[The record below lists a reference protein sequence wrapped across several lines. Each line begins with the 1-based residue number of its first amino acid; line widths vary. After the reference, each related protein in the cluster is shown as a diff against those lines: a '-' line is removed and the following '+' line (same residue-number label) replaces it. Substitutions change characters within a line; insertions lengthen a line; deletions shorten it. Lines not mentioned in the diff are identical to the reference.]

1 MPLSKNEVHIK
12 MVEAYILMTV
22 STGKELDVLRELK
35 KLKEVLLGNVLYGEW
50 DVIIK
55 VKTDILENLDPLV
68 TGNIRVLK
76 DVKTTMTMIVADYN
90 NK

>member
-1 MPLSKNEVHIK
+1 